1 VPKPMKLNKEMKNK
15 RKIIMRSFSIA
26 KNLYATGRGK
36 CSSKHLE
43 FETRA
48 EFLEV
53 TNCINII
60 IVLNNLI
67 IEINMRYTYLYDLFE
82 FIYTCS
88 HQMLEV

>member
-15 RKIIMRSFSIA
+15 KKIIMRSFSIA

-53 TNCINII
+53 TNYINII
-60 IVLNNLI
+60 KILKKYIIVIDMKFSPTNYSVEQSNYR
-67 IEINMRYTYLYDLFE
+67 N
-82 FIYTCS
+82 
-88 HQMLEV
+88 